1 MQKSFKYIPLLISV
15 AIAAGIFIGS
25 KLNFGDTTEKIF
37 ATNSKKDKLNRLID
51 YIDFEYVDKINT
63 DSIVDVTVNSILNNL
78 DPHSVYIPV
87 SDYEAVADD
96 MRGKF
101 VGIGV
106 SFYIYNDTVS
116 VISTIDD
123 GPAEKAG
130 IKAGDRILFADGTP
144 LFGEFSNRDSIVSS
158 LRGELNSKV
167 ALTVFRRSENKEM
180 KFKLTRKEVAIKSVD
195 AGFKINENLGYIK
208 VNRFA
213 ETTDDEF
220 RASLKDLVNQDIST
234 LILDLRNN
242 PGGYVF
248 AAERMLDEFLP
259 KGTLLL
265 KTKNKA
271 GVIENTVAKRRG
283 LFENGKVYV
292 LVNEN
297 SASASEIVA
306 GALQDNDQGIIV
318 GRRTYGKGLVQRE
331 MALGDGSA
339 VRLTVARY
347 YTPTGRSIQR
357 PYVNGDQTYFKNYQE
372 RYNNG
377 ELISADSI
385 TVNDSLRYVTPKG
398 KVVYGGGGI
407 LPDIFVAKDLTE
419 EGEIISYISQSGLLN
434 YFVFEQLD
442 KNRNLFET
450 FTPEEF
456 FENYEVPDEL
466 LDEFIF
472 YSRLIET
479 NFQLHGYESLMKTHL
494 KATIAQQLFGSD
506 YYDRILIQKDLMID
520 KVLEL
525 EYPEEVQNEDY

>member
-1 MQKSFKYIPLLISV
+1 MGV
-15 AIAAGIFIGS
+15 AIATGIFIGS

-51 YIDFEYVDKINT
+51 YIDFEYVEEINT
-63 DSIVDVTVNSILNNL
+63 DSIVDVTVNSILKNL
-78 DPHSVYIPV
+78 DPHSVYIP
-87 SDYEAVADD
+87 SNDYEAVADD

-106 SFYIYNDTVS
+106 SFYIYDDTVS
-116 VISTIDD
+116 VISTIEG

-130 IKAGDRILFADGTP
+130 IKAGDRILFADDKP
-144 LFGEFSNRDSIVSS
+144 LFGEFSHRDSIVSS
-158 LRGELNSKV
+158 LRGALNSKV
-167 ALTVFRRSENKEM
+167 NLRVYRSSEKKEM

-195 AGFKINENLGYIK
+195 ASFKINEELGYIK

-213 ETTDDEF
+213 ETTEDEF
-220 RASLKDLVNQDIST
+220 RESLKDLVNQGISS
-234 LILDLRNN
+234 LVIDLRNN

-248 AAERMLDEFLP
+248 AAERMLDELLP

-265 KTKNKA
+265 KTKNKS
-271 GVIENTVAKRRG
+271 GVIENTVANRKG
-283 LFENGKVYV
+283 LFENRKVYV

-306 GALQDNDQGIIV
+306 GALQDNDQGVIV

-357 PYVNGDQTYFKNYQE
+357 PYVNGDKSYFKDYQE
-372 RYNNG
+372 RYANG

-385 TVNDSLRYVTPKG
+385 AVNDSLRFVTPKG

-442 KNRNLFET
+442 KNRNLYAT
-450 FTPEEF
+450 FTPQDFLEK
-456 FENYEVPDEL
+456 YEVPDEL

-479 NFQLHGYESLMKTHL
+479 NFQLHGYESLMKTHI
-494 KATIAQQLFGSD
+494 KATIAQQLFGSEFYQKIFFQD
-506 YYDRILIQKDLMID
+506 DPMIESVLRIETDSKLT
-520 KVLEL
+520 E
-525 EYPEEVQNEDY
+525 QN

>member
-1 MQKSFKYIPLLISV
+1 MQKSSKYIPLLIGV

-51 YIDFEYVDKINT
+51 YIDFEYVDRINT
-63 DSIVDVTVNSILNNL
+63 DSIVDVTVNSILKNL

-87 SDYEAVADD
+87 SDYESVADD

-130 IKAGDRILFADGTP
+130 IKAGDRILFANDIP
-144 LFGEFSNRDSIVSS
+144 LFGEFSKRDSIVSS
-158 LRGELNSKV
+158 LRGALNSKV
-167 ALTVFRRSENKEM
+167 TLTVFRNSKKEEI

-213 ETTDDEF
+213 ETTYDEF
-220 RASLKDLVNQDIST
+220 RESLKNLVNQDIST

-248 AAERMLDEFLP
+248 AAERMLDELLP

-271 GVIENTVAKRRG
+271 GVIENTFAKKKG
-283 LFENGKVYV
+283 LFENGKIYV

-306 GALQDNDQGIIV
+306 GALQDNDQGVIV

-357 PYVNGDQTYFKNYQE
+357 PYVNGDITYFKEYQE
-372 RYNNG
+372 RYKNG

-385 TVNDSLRYVTPKG
+385 SVNDSLRYVTPKG

-407 LPDIFVAKDLTE
+407 LPDVFIAKDLSE
-419 EGEIISYISQSGLLN
+419 EGEIINYISQSGLLN

-442 KNRNLFET
+442 KKRSLFEG
-450 FTPEEF
+450 FTPQDF
-456 FENYEVPDEL
+456 FTNFEVTDEL

-479 NFQLHGYESLMKTHL
+479 NFQLHGYEPIMKTHL
-494 KATIAQQLFGSD
+494 KATIAQQLFGGD
-506 YYDRILIQKDLMID
+506 YYEKILVQNDIMID
-520 KVLEL
+520 KVLEMEL
-525 EYPEEVQNEDY
+525 PEEIQNKD

>member
-1 MQKSFKYIPLLISV
+1 MQKSFKYIPLIIGV
-15 AIAAGIFIGS
+15 AIAMGIFIGS
-25 KLNFGDTTEKIF
+25 KLNFGDSTEKIF

-51 YIDFEYVDKINT
+51 YIDFEYVDVINT
-63 DSIVDVTVNSILNNL
+63 DSIVDVTVNSILKNL

-87 SDYEAVADD
+87 SEYQSVAED

-116 VISTIDD
+116 VISTIDG
-123 GPAEKAG
+123 GPAEIAG
-130 IKAGDRILFADGTP
+130 IKAGDRILYADEKP
-144 LFGEFSNRDSIVSS
+144 LFGEFSHRDSITSS
-158 LRGELNSKV
+158 LRGALNSRV
-167 ALTVFRRSENKEM
+167 NLIVFRRNEKKQIN
-180 KFKLTRKEVAIKSVD
+180 FKLTRKEIAIKSVD
-195 AGFKINENLGYIK
+195 AGFKINEEVGYIK

-213 ETTDDEF
+213 ETTHDEF
-220 RASLKDLVNQDIST
+220 KESLESLVGQNITT

-259 KGTLLL
+259 RGTLLL

-283 LFENGKVYV
+283 LFETGKVYV

-306 GALQDNDQGIIV
+306 GALQDNDKGTII

-357 PYVNGDQTYFKNYQE
+357 PYVNGDRSYFKDYQE
-372 RYNNG
+372 RYRNG
-377 ELISADSI
+377 ELINSDSI
-385 TVNDSLRYVTPKG
+385 SVNDSLRFVTPKG

-407 LPDIFVAKDLTE
+407 LPDIFVAKDLSE
-419 EGEIISYISQSGLLN
+419 ESEIIQYVSQSGLLN

-442 KNRNLFET
+442 KKRKHYEG

-456 FENYEVPDEL
+456 YLDYKVKDEL

-479 NFQLHGYESLMKTHL
+479 NFKLHGYEDQMKMYL
-494 KATIAQQLFGSD
+494 KATIAKQLFGGD
-506 YYDRILIQKDLMID
+506 YYERIITQTDLMIE
-520 KVLEL
+520 KVFEI
-525 EYPEEVQNEDY
+525 EYGPEFENEE